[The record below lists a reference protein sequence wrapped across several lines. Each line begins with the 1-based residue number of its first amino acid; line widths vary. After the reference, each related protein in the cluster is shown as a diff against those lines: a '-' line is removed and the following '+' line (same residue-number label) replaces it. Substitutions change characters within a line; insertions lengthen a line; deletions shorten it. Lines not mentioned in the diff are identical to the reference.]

1 MGASVLII
9 GIWYKFLQAVV
20 VGFARRMVE
29 GVPEK
34 MYDPNAIDTLH
45 FSISLAFVWP
55 AIAKPRQR
63 RLPVR

>member
-1 MGASVLII
+1 
-9 GIWYKFLQAVV
+9 
-20 VGFARRMVE
+20 MVE

-45 FSISLAFVWP
+45 FIVSLAFVWP